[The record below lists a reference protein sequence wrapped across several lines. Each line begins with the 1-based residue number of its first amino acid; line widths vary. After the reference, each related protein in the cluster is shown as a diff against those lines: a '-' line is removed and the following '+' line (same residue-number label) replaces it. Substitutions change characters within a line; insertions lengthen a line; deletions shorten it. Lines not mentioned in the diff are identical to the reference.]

1 MSKLPWQLL
10 QDFIQFSVIHPT
22 FLSHSPE
29 EAHKEHEE
37 TLSVH
42 DDTET

>member
-10 QDFIQFSVIHPT
+10 QDFIQFSIIHAI

-29 EAHKEHEE
+29 EAHKEHEAL
-37 TLSVH
+37 LSVH